1 MPWIEEWQVLSLK
14 KIKIE
19 KKRVYGTE
27 DFDGIFCP
35 INFLKK

>member
-19 KKRVYGTE
+19 KNVFMGQRISMEFSV
-27 DFDGIFCP
+27 P
-35 INFLKK
+35 